1 MAAALLSEG
10 KHWESRGRE
19 RRVSAWLAVHP
30 CPLGMVGIAIYLL
43 PVRRQLFHLGR
54 WTAVA
59 RPCLE
64 ILWKRT
70 EKPLQLYSQCPPA
83 LVHMVL
89 SNLWCDPN
97 AEFQA
102 KGNLVLVPKQC
113 QMQILRLLQSL
124 DMSRFK
130 VQAPPYLKSSMSPE
144 TQHLPWSTTY
154 NRNFFLFLFL
164 KKKKKNKMSTSTLI
178 IGI

>member
-64 ILWKRT
+64 ILWERT

-89 SNLWCDPN
+89 SNLWCNPN

-130 VQAPPYLKSSMSPE
+130 VQGPPTSEELHIPGDSASSMK
-144 TQHLPWSTTY
+144 Y
-154 NRNFFLFLFL
+154 NLYQKFFLFLFL
-164 KKKKKNKMSTSTLI
+164 KKKNKMSTSILI